1 MKETGKRSTVEARLQ
16 RSSQAAMLAVILLS
30 CLAAMNGCVISP
42 RRVVGGST
50 SPTPTP
56 TPTPGGTPNPSAAGK
71 LYVSDQTGNA
81 ILRFDSA
88 LTATGNI
95 HPNAVISGANTGL
108 NGPQFM
114 ALDTAADRLF
124 VANGAGSSVLIW
136 DAASTLNGNIA
147 PTRSISGANTGLIA
161 PIGIALDRGRDLLY
175 VADGSQVFV
184 YSPASTANG
193 NATPV
198 RDIIIGGSNLNG
210 LLLDAGNDRLYVSD
224 TATNAIGIFDN
235 ASTLNGTAT
244 STRAI
249 AGASTGLATPSGMAL
264 DLSGNLVVANQGNGS
279 LTVYASAAIA
289 NGNVSPIATVSGAS
303 TTLSSPAQ
311 VILNPASSN
320 NEVYVADSSVNE
332 VAVFDGVN
340 TSGANAS
347 PARDIVSATAAR
359 GVALDTT
366 R

>member
-1 MKETGKRSTVEARLQ
+1 MRELRIVKRRFQ
-16 RSSQAAMLAVILLS
+16 RSSHVTLLAILLGTF
-30 CLAAMNGCVISP
+30 LAAMNGCVISP
-42 RRVVGGST
+42 RRIVGGST
-50 SPTPTP
+50 SPSPTP

-95 HPNAVISGANTGL
+95 QPNAVISGANTGL
-108 NGPQFM
+108 NAPQFM
-114 ALDTAADRLF
+114 AIDTAADRLF

-147 PTRSISGANTGLIA
+147 PTRSISGPNTGLIA
-161 PIGIALDRGRDLLY
+161 PIGIALDAGRELLY

-235 ASTLNGTAT
+235 ASTLNGTVT

-264 DLSGNLVVANQGNGS
+264 DLSGNLVVANQANGT
-279 LTVYASAAIA
+279 LTVYAGAATA
-289 NGNVSPIATVSGAS
+289 NGNLAPIANVTGANS
-303 TTLSSPAQ
+303 TLSAPGQ
-311 VILNPASSN
+311 VILTPASSGD
-320 NEVYVADSSVNE
+320 EVYVADAGSNE
-332 VAVFDGVN
+332 AATFSGINSANGNVA
-340 TSGANAS
+340 
-347 PARDIVSATAAR
+347 PARNIVSATGAR